1 MKRGL
6 LSTIACA
13 GLLMLSWAAGTAAA
27 QSNRDDESWYR
38 TRDSYFTG
46 NDWKM
51 RLFERVRLDLDH
63 VQTVA
68 FAGTDEYR
76 IVRTKEQVGEL
87 QGKLAE
93 GRYDQPELDEV
104 IAGLERVVAD
114 NRLTARDY
122 DMLNDDLNRV
132 RDYRAH
138 HEDWH

>member
-1 MKRGL
+1 
-6 LSTIACA
+6 
-13 GLLMLSWAAGTAAA
+13 
-27 QSNRDDESWYR
+27 
-38 TRDSYFTG
+38 
-46 NDWKM
+46 M

-63 VQTVA
+63 VQTAA
-68 FAGTDEYR
+68 FAGADEYR